1 MLLAEKKVLEIT
13 FEFGLS
19 KTSTQAN
26 SGSIF
31 FLTERK
37 RGKKIKLRKSY
48 LLSVFVQEAERSD
61 LLDMALML

>member
-31 FLTERK
+31 FLTV
-37 RGKKIKLRKSY
+37 RGKGGKKSNLESSIY
-48 LLSVFVQEAERSD
+48 
-61 LLDMALML
+61 

>member
-1 MLLAEKKVLEIT
+1 MLLAKKKVLEIT

-31 FLTERK
+31 FLTV
-37 RGKKIKLRKSY
+37 RGKGGKNQTEEVLFIKCVCSG
-48 LLSVFVQEAERSD
+48 S
-61 LLDMALML
+61 